1 MNPQGKTPA
10 GAFDV
15 RNHRFQSGKIASD
28 FFWIAVLPPGGHHR
42 GNHRDLPHDCEP
54 MNTPIAYLNGQYLP
68 IEQAHLHVFDLGVV
82 GGVSVTEMTRTFRHV
97 PFLLDQHLDRLV
109 HSLEVAGIDV
119 TQTKADFQDICEE
132 VVRQNAP
139 LIPAEHDLGLTV
151 FATAGQNLTYLGRR
165 EHARVNEP
173 TVCVHSFPL
182 PFELWA
188 DSYDAGLHLVTVNTR
203 SIPDDVI
210 DPRIKH
216 RSRLHWHLAARE
228 ARQIDP
234 HAMAILED
242 DQDQLTET
250 ATGNVCVVDGT
261 TIISPAGHVL
271 AGISREYLAK
281 LASQLG
287 LSFIH
292 APVTAEDLSHADE
305 ALLTSTPPCALP
317 ITRFNQKPIGSG
329 QPGPVYRQL
338 MDAWSK
344 SVGLDIIDQMRR
356 GAIDRR

>member
-1 MNPQGKTPA
+1 MTTP
-10 GAFDV
+10 
-15 RNHRFQSGKIASD
+15 
-28 FFWIAVLPPGGHHR
+28 
-42 GNHRDLPHDCEP
+42 
-54 MNTPIAYLNGQYLP
+54 TAYLNGQFLP
-68 IEQAHLHVFDLGVV
+68 IEQTHLHVFDLGVV

-97 PFLLDQHLDRLV
+97 PFLLDRHLDRLA
-109 HSLEVAGIDV
+109 HSLNAAGIDV
-119 TQTKADFQDICEE
+119 AQSREELKSICEQVIGE
-132 VVRQNAP
+132 NAK
-139 LIPAEHDLGLTV
+139 LIPPEHDLGLTV

-165 EHARVNEP
+165 EYAQVNQP
-173 TVCVHSFPL
+173 TLCVHTFPL

-188 DSYDAGLHLVTVNTR
+188 DSYDTGLHLVTVKTR
-203 SIPDDVI
+203 SIPDNVI

-228 ARQIDP
+228 ARMIDP
-234 HAMAILED
+234 HAMAILAD
-242 DQDQLTET
+242 DQDELTET
-250 ATGNVCVVDGT
+250 ATGNLCVVDGT

-271 AGISREYLAK
+271 AGISREYLAE
-281 LASQLG
+281 LAATLG
-287 LSFIH
+287 FSFIH

-305 ALLTSTPPCALP
+305 AFLTSTPPCALP

-356 GAIDRR
+356 GAIDRA